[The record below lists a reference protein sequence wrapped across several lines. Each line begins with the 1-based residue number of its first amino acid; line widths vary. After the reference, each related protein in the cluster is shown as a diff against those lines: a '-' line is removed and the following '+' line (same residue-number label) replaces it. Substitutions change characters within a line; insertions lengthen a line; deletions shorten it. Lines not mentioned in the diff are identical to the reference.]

1 MRSQVFQDFDAFAES
16 VQGVESKML
25 LRNPKHRLW
34 SVTGVDLNGIDIQV
48 GRLGSGNIAQGELRP
63 DGFMVY
69 LPLSA
74 GVEYTVNGNVME
86 ESSFAVLEPSCDFCI
101 STNVEHDWCV
111 AFVPTRLL
119 SHDNGIVT
127 PTHTCRVTRPMDH
140 AAEEFQS
147 TILETMQASSLS
159 NSFETTQA
167 AENAAA
173 EVLKLAEIA
182 IGRKQKTISSQE
194 GRPKVPRQLV
204 IRRCLEHLDRRTGE
218 PANVSGLAKASGV
231 SERTLRSIFK
241 EYFGVSPN
249 QYLQLRLLNQVN
261 RMLKTA
267 DKEETTVSN
276 VLVEHGEWA
285 FGRFASRYRQLFGEL
300 PSETLQAK
308 KS

>member
-16 VQGVESKML
+16 VRGVESKML

-86 ESSFAVLEPSCDFCI
+86 KSSFAVLEPSCEFCI
-101 STNVEHDWCV
+101 STRVEHDWCV
-111 AFVPTRLL
+111 AFIPNRLL
-119 SHDNGIVT
+119 SPDYDIVRS
-127 PTHTCRVTRPMDH
+127 THTCRVTRPMDH
-140 AAEEFQS
+140 AAEEFQA
-147 TILETMQASSLS
+147 TILEILQAASLS
-159 NSFETTQA
+159 TFFETTHA
-167 AENAAA
+167 AESAAA

-182 IGRKQKTISSQE
+182 IGRNQKTSPGRE
-194 GRPKVPRQLV
+194 GRPRVPRQLV
-204 IRRCLEHLDRRTGE
+204 IRRCLEYLNQRTSV
-218 PANVSGLAKASGV
+218 PASVNSLAEASDV
-231 SERTLRSIFK
+231 SERTLRSIFR
-241 EYFGVSPN
+241 EYFGISPS

-261 RMLKTA
+261 RILKTS
-267 DKEETTVSN
+267 DKGETTVSN

-300 PSETLQAK
+300 PSETLQARM
-308 KS
+308 S